1 MMKVKTVHHLS
12 IFFISLLLM
21 FMGSESAI
29 SETTAVKTQLILL
42 GTGTPNA
49 DPDRS
54 GPSLAIVVG
63 DTSYIVDFGPGVVR
77 RAASLSKNR
86 GDSFEALNPEN
97 LKIAFLTHLHSD
109 HTAGYA
115 DLILTPWVLGRSE
128 PLKVFGPKGLKRM
141 TEKIVDAYNEDISY
155 RIQGLEPA
163 NENGWKVKVNEID
176 EGLIYTCL
184 LYTSDAADE

>member
-1 MMKVKTVHHLS
+1 MKVKTVHHLS
-12 IFFISLLLM
+12 IIFISLLLI
-21 FMGSESAI
+21 FMGSDSAI
-29 SETTAVKTQLILL
+29 SQTTSAKTQLILL

-77 RAASLSKNR
+77 RAASLSQNN
-86 GDSFEALNPEN
+86 GGSYEALNPEN

-115 DLILTPWVLGRSE
+115 DLI
-128 PLKVFGPKGLKRM
+128 
-141 TEKIVDAYNEDISY
+141 
-155 RIQGLEPA
+155 
-163 NENGWKVKVNEID
+163 
-176 EGLIYTCL
+176 
-184 LYTSDAADE
+184 